1 MSKIV
6 PTCQAEEAAGAPSK
20 WSALCV
26 QPAFDILTNDDATSG
41 LSRAEANTR
50 HEATRGSAVFD
61 SVFEFG
67 RFTFMPA
74 RRLLLDGES
83 RVRIGSRAL
92 ELLAVL
98 VERAGEVV
106 TRHELMSR
114 AWPKSVV
121 DESNLKVQIAALRKA
136 LGETSLGERYLA
148 TVVGQGYRFVA
159 PVNAR
164 ALLADN
170 ARPRERPDATHNVP
184 AGLMRLVGRSA
195 DIDAILARLPCTR
208 IMTVTGAGGAGKTS
222 IALAVARSIVETSR
236 YDVWWVDLSML
247 SDPRLVPCAIAT
259 AVGLTTRS
267 SDITSALATYFC
279 SRSHRQWL
287 LLDNCEHV
295 VEAASAI
302 AGRLVLA
309 APRLQI
315 LATSR
320 EPLRA
325 TGENVYRLAPL
336 GSPVESAG
344 LSASEALQYPAIQ
357 LFAER
362 AAARCSDFALCDDN
376 APMVAEIC
384 RRLDGIPLAIGLAA
398 ARLDAFCVRELLAQL
413 DDRFIA
419 LGSGQRTGAQ
429 RHRSLLATL
438 DWSHQLLTEVERLV
452 LRRLGVFADAFCLDS
467 AITIAADE
475 EPRAAR
481 ISDAL
486 SSLVEKSWVTVEKDG
501 DNIRYRLLET
511 TRHYARRKLAEAGEL
526 DLVARR
532 R

>member
-1 MSKIV
+1 M
-6 PTCQAEEAAGAPSK
+6 CQAEEAAGAPSE
-20 WSALCV
+20 WSASGV
-26 QPAFDILTNDDATSG
+26 QHAFDILTIDGETRG
-41 LSRAEANTR
+41 LSLAKANPR
-50 HEATRGSAVFD
+50 HEASRENAVFD

-106 TRHELMSR
+106 TRHELMAR
-114 AWPKSVV
+114 AWPRSVV
-121 DESNLKVQIAALRKA
+121 DEGNLKVQIAALRKT
-136 LGETSLGERYLA
+136 LGETSRGERYLA

-159 PVNAR
+159 PVRSRTPLAENAR
-164 ALLADN
+164 HRD
-170 ARPRERPDATHNVP
+170 RPAAAHNVP
-184 AGLMRLVGRSA
+184 AGLMRLVGRTA
-195 DIDAILARLPCTR
+195 DTVAILARLPCTR
-208 IMTVTGAGGAGKTS
+208 IMTVTGAGGVGKTS
-222 IALAVARSIVETSR
+222 VALAVARTIVETSQ
-236 YDVWWVDLSML
+236 YDVWCVDLSAL
-247 SDPRLVPCAIAT
+247 SDPRCVSCAIAT
-259 AVGLTTRS
+259 TVGLSTRS
-267 SDITSALATYFC
+267 GDIASALATYFC
-279 SRSHRQWL
+279 SRSRPQWL
-287 LLDNCEHV
+287 VLDNCEHV

-302 AGRLVLA
+302 AECLLSAV
-309 APRLQI
+309 PRMRI

-325 TGENVYRLAPL
+325 TGENVYKLAPL
-336 GSPVESAG
+336 GTPAATAG

-376 APMVAEIC
+376 APVVAEIC

-398 ARLDAFCVRELLAQL
+398 ARLDAFCIRELLAQL
-413 DDRFIA
+413 DDRFTA
-419 LGSGQRTGAQ
+419 PGSGQRTGAP

-438 DWSHQLLTEVERLV
+438 DWSYQLLNEVERLV

-467 AITIAADE
+467 AMTIAADGE
-475 EPRAAR
+475 TRAAR
-481 ISDAL
+481 IRDAL

-501 DNIRYRLLET
+501 DTVRYRLLET

-526 DLVARR
+526 GLVGRR
-532 R
+532 G